1 VHLADDEPDN
11 VVEITGSGPIAEAA
25 RDTAHEALELVQEWL
40 SEERTDPL
48 VLVTTGAVGVG
59 RDDLADPAAAAVWGL
74 VRTAQS
80 EHPDRFVLVDT
91 DGLPESR
98 DVLAA
103 ALATGETQVAIRAG
117 QVFLPRLARVTPTGQ
132 PGALDPEGTV
142 LITGGTSGLG
152 ALVARHL
159 VTRHGVRHLLL
170 LSRRGRDAAGV
181 AGLVAELNGLGATVA
196 VAACDVT
203 DRAALAAVIA
213 AIPAEHRLTG
223 VVHSA
228 GVLDDGTVE
237 ALTPERID
245 RVLAPKVDAAVHLHE
260 LTEGHDLAMFVL
272 FSSVAGVLGGP
283 GQANY
288 AAANAVL
295 DALAQHRRSRGLA
308 ALSLAWGL
316 WAQASDMTGELSE
329 TDLARLERNG
339 FGALST
345 EEGLA
350 LLDAA
355 RGLGTAFAVPVK
367 LDPAGLRRTGTDLPL
382 LRGLVRMPARRA
394 GKKDVAA
401 LVTRLGGLPPEE
413 RLPSVLELVRA
424 QVATVLAHSSPTAV
438 APGQAFKELGFD
450 SLTAVELRN
459 RINAET
465 GLSLSATLVFDYPN
479 PEALAGYV
487 LAELLPDPD
496 AAAPPVDEDAL
507 RRTLASLP
515 VAKFRE
521 AGILDALLTLVSSVE
536 QQAPRAQEQPA
547 EDLDSL
553 DVDDLVKRALAGRD
567 TQRKAS

>member
-1 VHLADDEPDN
+1 VP
-11 VVEITGSGPIAEAA
+11 
-25 RDTAHEALELVQEWL
+25 EL
-40 SEERTDPL
+40 
-48 VLVTTGAVGVG
+48 
-59 RDDLADPAAAAVWGL
+59 
-74 VRTAQS
+74 
-80 EHPDRFVLVDT
+80 
-91 DGLPESR
+91 
-98 DVLAA
+98 
-103 ALATGETQVAIRAG
+103 
-117 QVFLPRLARVTPTGQ
+117 
-132 PGALDPEGTV
+132 
-142 LITGGTSGLG
+142 
-152 ALVARHL
+152 
-159 VTRHGVRHLLL
+159 TR
-170 LSRRGRDAAGV
+170 
-181 AGLVAELNGLGATVA
+181 ELNELGATVA
-196 VAACDVT
+196 VAACDVA
-203 DRAALAAVIA
+203 DRAALATIIG
-213 AIPAEHRLTG
+213 AIPAGHPLTG

-228 GVLDDGTVE
+228 GVLDDGTVD

-245 RVLAPKVDAAVHLHE
+245 KVLRPKVDAAVHLHE

-295 DALAQHRRSRGLA
+295 DALAQYRRSRGLP

-329 TDLARLERNG
+329 TDLARLNRGG

-355 RGLGTAFAVPVK
+355 RGLDTALAVPVK
-367 LDPAGLRRTGTDLPL
+367 LDPAALRRSGTDLPL
-382 LRGLVRMPARRA
+382 LRGLVRVPARRA
-394 GKKDVAA
+394 GKKDTAA
-401 LVTRLGGLPPEE
+401 LVGKLGGMPPEE
-413 RLPSVLELVRA
+413 RLSAVLELVRT
-424 QVATVLAHSSPTAV
+424 QVATVLAHASPAAI

-459 RINAET
+459 RINAVT

-487 LAELLPDPD
+487 LSELLPDPG
-496 AAAPPVDEDAL
+496 AAAPEVDENAL
-507 RRTLASLP
+507 RRTLASVP

-521 AGILDALLTLVSSVE
+521 AGILEALLNLVATAE
-536 QQAPRAQEQPA
+536 EPAPRAPEPA

-553 DVDDLVKRALAGRD
+553 DVDDLVKRALAGRS